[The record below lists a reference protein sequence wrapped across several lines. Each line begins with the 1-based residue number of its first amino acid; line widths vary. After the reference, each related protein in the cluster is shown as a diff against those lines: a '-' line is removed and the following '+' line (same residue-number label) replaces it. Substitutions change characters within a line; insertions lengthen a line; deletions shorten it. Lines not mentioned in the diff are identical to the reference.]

1 MKALLR
7 ILSVLIAG
15 MFVLLVSACGGSDH
29 APKQAAAK
37 QVVVLKAYA
46 MKVHDQVE
54 ALGTAQANESITITA
69 KVSGRL
75 DAIKF
80 TDGQQVKKGDVIAV
94 LDQDEE
100 QAQLKAAEVQL
111 AEHVREVKRLQTLLA
126 RKAAATRDLDERK
139 TLAAVTASNVNEI
152 KARIAELTLKA
163 PFDGKIGIRRVS
175 PGALIQPGQVITTLD
190 QIDPIKLD
198 FSIPSTML
206 EGLHAGDRIE
216 ARADA
221 LGGQPFI
228 GTVSATDSRIDP
240 LTRSILLRA
249 IIDNS
254 EGKLIP
260 GMLMRVTI
268 LAHERQALMVP
279 EEAVTQKQD
288 KHYLTLVGADGS
300 AVIRPVRVGT
310 RQHGLVE
317 MLDGLS
323 VGERVVVR
331 GMGFVKPGAKLQV
344 TETWDRI
351 QDSQFSATAG
361 QGI

>member
-1 MKALLR
+1 MKPLRLLPLFAIGPVALL
-7 ILSVLIAG
+7 LA
-15 MFVLLVSACGGSDH
+15 ACGAQDD
-29 APKQAAAK
+29 AAK
-37 QVVVLKAYA
+37 KDAAKPVVALKAYA
-46 MKVHDQVE
+46 MPLSDQVE

-75 DAIKF
+75 EAIKF
-80 TDGQQVKKGDVIAV
+80 SDGQQVKKGDVIAV

-139 TLAAVTASNVNEI
+139 TLAAVTASNINEI
-152 KARIAELTLKA
+152 KARISELTLKA
-163 PFDGKIGIRRVS
+163 PFAGKIGIRRIS

-190 QIDPIKLD
+190 QISPIKLD

-221 LGGQPFI
+221 LGGKPFI

-240 LTRSILLRA
+240 MTRSILLRA
-249 IIDNS
+249 IIDNP

-288 KHYLTLVGADGS
+288 KHYLTLVNADGK
-300 AVIRPVRVGT
+300 ADIREVGIGT
-310 RQHGLVE
+310 RRNGLVE
-317 MLDGLS
+317 IVSGLS
-323 VGERVVVR
+323 AGELVVVR
-331 GMGFVKPGAKLQV
+331 GMGFVKPGGKLQV
-344 TETWDRI
+344 SETWDRI
-351 QDSQFSATAG
+351 QNSQFSAAAG
-361 QGI
+361 QEQ

>member
-1 MKALLR
+1 MK
-7 ILSVLIAG
+7 SVLR
-15 MFVLLVSACGGSDH
+15 LLTLFAACVVVPLLSACGGSDD
-29 APKQAAAK
+29 AAK
-37 QVVVLKAYA
+37 KDAAKPVVALKAYA
-46 MKVHDQVE
+46 MPLSDQVE

-100 QAQLKAAEVQL
+100 QAQLMAAEVQL

-139 TLAAVTASNVNEI
+139 TLAAVTASNINEI
-152 KARIAELTLKA
+152 KARISELTLKA
-163 PFDGKIGIRRVS
+163 PFDGKIGIRRIS

-206 EGLHAGDRIE
+206 EGLQAGDRIE

-221 LGGQPFI
+221 LGGEPFI

-240 LTRSILLRA
+240 MTRSILLRA
-249 IIDNS
+249 IIANK
-254 EGKLIP
+254 EGRLIP

-288 KHYLTLVGADGS
+288 KHELTLVSADGS
-300 AVIRPVRVGT
+300 ADIREVSIGT
-310 RQHGLVE
+310 RRHGLVE
-317 MLDGLS
+317 IVSGLS
-323 VGERVVVR
+323 AGELVVVR
-331 GMGFVKPGAKLQV
+331 GMGFVKPGSKLQV
-344 TETWDRI
+344 SETWDRI
-351 QDSQFSATAG
+351 QDSQFSG
-361 QGI
+361 Q